1 MPVEQEMAKRITF
14 DDIIYYRDTR
24 RKNEAMALLVE
35 KAMKIAAT
43 DAVVLITG
51 ESGTGKE
58 MFAQAI
64 HNASPRQDKKFV
76 AINCAA
82 VPESLLESELFGH
95 EKGAFTG
102 AVASRK
108 GKFEQAHGGTLFLDE
123 IGDLSL
129 ASQAKILRAIETR
142 SVERVGGGTP
152 IEVDIRII
160 TATNQPLYENV
171 KKGLFRSDLYY
182 RLNEVNLRIPPL
194 RERMGDIPLIADHF
208 IRYYNRQYNKN
219 VRGLSDAAMQFLLR
233 HDWPGNIRELHHVI
247 KCAMLMAEGESIWLE
262 HIPLD
267 VHFDTTGGASQE
279 VTETRAD
286 ELLELLTLDEV
297 EKRHILRILE
307 FTGWNK
313 SQAANILQT
322 TRPTL
327 DRKIERYNL
336 KRRTPG

>member
-1 MPVEQEMAKRITF
+1 MA
-14 DDIIYYRDTR
+14 
-24 RKNEAMALLVE
+24 ALVE
-35 KAMKIAAT
+35 KARKIAAT
-43 DAVVLITG
+43 DAVVLVTG
-51 ESGTGKE
+51 ESGTGKD

-64 HNASPRQDKKFV
+64 HNASPRRDKKFV
-76 AINCAA
+76 ALNCAA
-82 VPESLLESELFGH
+82 VPETLLESELFGH

-102 AVASRK
+102 AIASRK

-123 IGDLSL
+123 IGDMSP
-129 ASQAKILRAIETR
+129 AAQAKILRVIETR
-142 SVERVGGGTP
+142 SVERVGGSTP

-160 TATNQPLYENV
+160 TATNQPLYDNV

-182 RLNEVNLRIPPL
+182 RLNELNLRIPSL
-194 RERMGDIPLIADHF
+194 RERMEDMPLLTDYL
-208 IRYYNRQYNKN
+208 IRLYNRQYNKS
-219 VRGLSDAAMQFLLR
+219 VKGLSDAAMQFLLR
-233 HDWPGNIRELHHVI
+233 HDWPGNVRELNHVI
-247 KCAMLMAEGESIWLE
+247 KCAMLMAEGETIWLE

-267 VHFDTTGGASQE
+267 VHFETSAGGSSQE

-336 KRRTPG
+336 KRRTPS

>member
-1 MPVEQEMAKRITF
+1 METVQEMAKQNTF
-14 DDIIYYRDTR
+14 DDIIHKSDVM
-24 RKNEAMALLVE
+24 KKLVD
-35 KAMKIAAT
+35 KAAKIAVT

-64 HNASPRQDKKFV
+64 HNNSTRQDKKFV
-76 AINCAA
+76 ALNCAA

-102 AVASRK
+102 AISSRK

-123 IGDLSL
+123 IGDMSS
-129 ASQAKILRAIETR
+129 AAQSKILRAIETR
-142 SVERVGGGTP
+142 SVERVGGVTP

-160 TATNQPLYENV
+160 TATNQPLYDNV

-194 RERMGDIPLIADHF
+194 RERMEDIPLIADHF
-208 IRYYNRQYNKN
+208 IRFYNRQYNKT
-219 VRGLSDAAMQFLLR
+219 VHGLSDAAMQFLLR
-233 HDWPGNIRELHHVI
+233 HDWPGNIRELHHVV
-247 KCAMLMAEGESIWLE
+247 KCAMLMAEGETIWLE

-267 VHFDTTGGASQE
+267 VHFDTSGSTAQE

-336 KRRTPG
+336 KRRTPN